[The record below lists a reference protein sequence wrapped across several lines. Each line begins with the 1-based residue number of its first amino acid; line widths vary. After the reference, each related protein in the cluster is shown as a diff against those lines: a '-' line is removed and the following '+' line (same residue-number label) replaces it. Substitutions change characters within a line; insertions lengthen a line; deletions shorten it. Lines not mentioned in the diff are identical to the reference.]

1 MPVPTTTSSLTDAQI
16 RARAGSSCECAG
28 ECGASHPRGRCRV
41 GASGS
46 PPLSPLRIHAGKQV
60 CERCQELLFRKAV
73 HALDGTGT
81 LNWET

>member
-1 MPVPTTTSSLTDAQI
+1 VTLTDAQI

-46 PPLSPLRIHAGKQV
+46 PALSPMVIRGGKQL
-60 CERCQELLFRKAV
+60 CERCEELLFRKAV
-73 HALDGTGT
+73 RAMDGTGT
-81 LNWET
+81 LKWEA